1 MTCFYCKSDMT
12 ESTSTYF
19 AEIDGKILIIKN
31 VPCLKCKQCG
41 ETAYTMKISRKI
53 ESIIEKFKSS
63 LSEIEILNYN
73 NVA

>member
-1 MTCFYCKSDMT
+1 MT
-12 ESTSTYF
+12 ESTATYF
-19 AEIDGKILIIKN
+19 TEIDGKILIIKN